1 MEKYNILNTKNYY
14 RTYFIDSHTRPT
26 LFICPGGGYKY
37 TSPRESEPVVEEFL
51 KRGYHAVVV
60 NYRETIED
68 AYPLPGRYLG
78 KALEEVKEDPRV
90 GEIIGLGFSAGGHCL
105 LEYTLHYKDYPYEV
119 KPDLLILGY
128 PVITADVSC
137 AHLGSFELLLK
148 ENVDNP
154 SLRGYL
160 SLETQVTKENAVD
173 LFLWG
178 TYTDQSVPVE
188 NSLRLIEAYR
198 KAEGNVEYHLFPF
211 GAHGLSVANKASSD
225 GKKELESPYIAR
237 WIDLA
242 DEWIKLKLSQFHK
255 K

>member
-1 MEKYNILNTKNYY
+1 MEKKYILETKNYY
-14 RTYFIDSHTRPT
+14 RTYFLDEKTRPT
-26 LFICPGGGYKY
+26 IFICPGGGYKY

-68 AYPLPGRYLG
+68 AYPLPSTYVG
-78 KALEEVKEDPRV
+78 KALDEIKKDSRV
-90 GEIIGLGFSAGGHCL
+90 GKVIGLGFSAGGHCL
-105 LEYTLHYKDYPYEV
+105 LEYTLHYKDYPYGI

-128 PVITADVSC
+128 PVITADSSC
-137 AHLGSFELLLK
+137 AHLASFELLLR
-148 ENVDNP
+148 ENVNDL
-154 SLRGYL
+154 SLRKYL
-160 SLETQVTKENAVD
+160 SLETQVTKENTVD

-211 GAHGLSVANKASSD
+211 GTHGLSVANSDSSE
-225 GKKELESPYIAR
+225 GKKELENPYVAK
-237 WIDLA
+237 WVDFA
-242 DEWIKLKLSQFHK
+242 DDWIKLKISR
-255 K
+255 